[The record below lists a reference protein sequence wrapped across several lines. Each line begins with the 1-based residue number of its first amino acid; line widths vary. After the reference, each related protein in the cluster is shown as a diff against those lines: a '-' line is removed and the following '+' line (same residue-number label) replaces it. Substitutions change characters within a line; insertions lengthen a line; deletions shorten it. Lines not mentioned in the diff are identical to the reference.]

1 MSTSKKRAENSEAA
15 VDIPPSP
22 PGSGEAR
29 RGLHGGELLREIMH
43 AVLARQRPA
52 AARVAGPP
60 ASGKEAS

>member
-1 MSTSKKRAENSEAA
+1 MSTSKRRAENSKAA

-22 PGSGEAR
+22 PGGGEGR
-29 RGLHGGELLREIMH
+29 RGLHGGELLRELML

-52 AARVAGPP
+52 AAP